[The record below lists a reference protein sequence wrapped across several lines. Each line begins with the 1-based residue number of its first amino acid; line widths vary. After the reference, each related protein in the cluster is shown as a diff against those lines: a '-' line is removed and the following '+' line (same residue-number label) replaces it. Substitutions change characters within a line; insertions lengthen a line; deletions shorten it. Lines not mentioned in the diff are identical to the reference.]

1 MARPDNF
8 YELQQPA
15 FLNWLA
21 SGDTLALLPVKP
33 RKNQPYD
40 LRVQLI
46 EADFIPATAA
56 KPPELLLYGAIGS
69 NQSWWEDRVTLG
81 QFNRELAAL
90 GEDVPEIIVRI
101 NSPSGD
107 VFAMEP
113 KDIKTVDELKAAYP
127 DLAAAIENSATE
139 KKETA

>member
-1 MARPDNF
+1 M
-8 YELQQPA
+8 
-15 FLNWLA
+15 
-21 SGDTLALLPVKP
+21 
-33 RKNQPYD
+33 
-40 LRVQLI
+40 
-46 EADFIPATAA
+46 
-56 KPPELLLYGAIGS
+56 
-69 NQSWWEDRVTLG
+69 TLG